1 VELARQTKPDLAFLD
16 IRMPT
21 MTGPEAAHEIA
32 NERAIPMI
40 ILSAYSD
47 ARTVDEAIRAP
58 VFHYLVKPVDPDDL
72 APAIAVAKAR
82 FEEWLDARRQKEML
96 ELRLEERKIIE
107 RAKGLLMDSRGLSEK
122 EAYRFLQKTSQ
133 DKNTPMV
140 ELARKLL
147 LAAPLLQKEQ
157 SVRVSSTQGTP
168 AEAERDTASQRD
180 AAHRGSAEPATIL
193 VVDDEPMA
201 RQMFTDMLEAKGF
214 RVVSVA
220 RGEEVFSFLHEVD
233 LVLLDA
239 MLPGRDGWA

>member
-1 VELARQTKPDLAFLD
+1 MSDSLRVLIADDEALHNLALTSQLETLGHQVVATASNGREAVDLARQTKPDLAFLD

-32 NERAIPMI
+32 SDRAIPMI

-107 RAKGLLMDSRGLSEK
+107 RAKGLLMDSRGLTEK

-147 LAAPLLQKEQ
+147 LAAPLLQKE
-157 SVRVSSTQGTP
+157 
-168 AEAERDTASQRD
+168 
-180 AAHRGSAEPATIL
+180 
-193 VVDDEPMA
+193 
-201 RQMFTDMLEAKGF
+201 
-214 RVVSVA
+214 
-220 RGEEVFSFLHEVD
+220 
-233 LVLLDA
+233 
-239 MLPGRDGWA
+239 